1 MLIVNEQ
8 GYGRLNL
15 SHLLG
20 MSRMYVIEQF
30 LFFAPSVGNPRQSRI
45 RIPRRG
51 FGGTW
56 ILDSLYNKW
65 DSRFLD
71 CIPDSRST
79 LSTLLY
85 SAFHN
90 KIQESGYSPTWD
102 DLLARAKEL
111 TRHKR
116 SNDLL
121 LRNQLS
127 KFKQS

>member
-1 MLIVNEQ
+1 
-8 GYGRLNL
+8 
-15 SHLLG
+15 
-20 MSRMYVIEQF
+20 MYVIEQF

-45 RIPRRG
+45 WIPRRG
-51 FGGTW
+51 FCGTW

-65 DSRFLD
+65 NSGFLD

-90 KIQESGYSPTWD
+90 KIQESGYSLSWD

-111 TRHKR
+111 TRH
-116 SNDLL
+116 NAAMICYFATNYPDL
-121 LRNQLS
+121 NKVEISQC
-127 KFKQS
+127 F